1 MPSSAQARSSRT
13 REIMES
19 CGALMTGD
27 HFVYASGEHGDGW
40 IAKDLVNLDPK
51 RPQELSA
58 MLAEAVRAAA
68 VDPEVVCAPAIGGVI
83 CGQYTAN
90 ALGCVSI
97 FAERTDDRQAFALR
111 RRYDQVVADK
121 RVLLVDDIINTGY
134 STGLVKAAVEDAGG
148 IVVGVATWINRGNVG
163 AEDFGV
169 AHFIC
174 LDEVVLPSIPAESC
188 PHCAASVPVNIDY
201 AHGREYVAGKQG

>member
-1 MPSSAQARSSRT
+1 
-13 REIMES
+13 
-19 CGALMTGD
+19 MTGD

-58 MLAEAVRAAA
+58 MLAEAVCAAG

-90 ALGCVSI
+90 ALGCASI

-111 RRYDQVVADK
+111 RRYDEVVADK

-134 STGLVKAAVEDAGG
+134 STGLVKASVEDAGG
-148 IVVGVATWINRGNVG
+148 IVVGVATWINRGNIG
-163 AEDFGV
+163 AEELGV
-169 AHFIC
+169 EQFVY
-174 LDEVVLPSIPAESC
+174 LDEVHLPSIPAKDC
-188 PHCAASVPVNIDY
+188 QLCAEGVPVNTHY
-201 AHGREYVAGKQG
+201 AHGADFVASGK